1 MDNLQEFIDKEIAK
15 KEAKEKTKLDRALE
29 NVDVG
34 MIEVGTSAPTKKS
47 WEQDIKDGT
56 KIHES
61 AEELLRYYFNREKV
75 IMEKLFGV
83 DWKRHVKNPDWPRE
97 RYTAIVEKKKHRKK
111 HENSSDSS
119 ASDNEEKRQRD
130 KRSKSERM
138 KAAQAKAK
146 GYITFLT
153 MGDR

>member
-1 MDNLQEFIDKEIAK
+1 MQEFIDKEIAK

-29 NVDVG
+29 NVEHGIIDHATDV
-34 MIEVGTSAPTKKS
+34 TTKKT
-47 WEQDIKDGT
+47 WEQEIKIDT

-83 DWKRHVKNPDWPRE
+83 DWKRHVKHPDWPRE
-97 RYTAIVEKKKHRKK
+97 RYTAIIEKKKKAKK
-111 HENSSDSS
+111 QEDSSDSS
-119 ASDNEEKRQRD
+119 ESDNEAKRARD
-130 KRSKSERM
+130 KKTKSDRL

-153 MGDR
+153 MQQ